1 MATTTELETGPEAS
15 TPVRKRRSF
24 HRRYHKLRRAG
35 RILMGAALAVGL
47 FAIPHFVY
55 NAFNMASCY
64 DDTADGLGNERK
76 VMVDTAECRASV
88 AESDDR
94 MRLDAGLAMVGVAL
108 ILSSVLC
115 YRRARRYKP
124 RAPIRPARPN

>member
-1 MATTTELETGPEAS
+1 L
-15 TPVRKRRSF
+15 
-24 HRRYHKLRRAG
+24 AG
-35 RILMGAALAVGL
+35 RILLGAAIAVGL

-76 VMVDTAECRASV
+76 AMVDTAECRASV